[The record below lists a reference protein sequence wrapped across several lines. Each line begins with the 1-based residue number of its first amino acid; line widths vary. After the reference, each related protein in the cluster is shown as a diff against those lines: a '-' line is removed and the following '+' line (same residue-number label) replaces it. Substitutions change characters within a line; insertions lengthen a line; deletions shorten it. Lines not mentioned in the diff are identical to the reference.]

1 MPSIFVENMIFFWD
15 KCSHLTF
22 CNGIKMFVANKVLF
36 IMNEEKLLELLTLVI
51 AFVHW
56 IYIYIYYGVSIGNKH
71 SSIVNIK
78 EGISNRHG
86 VIENGKI
93 FWRENFTLTFHI
105 CDNIYPSQL
114 LLLLLFI
121 YFSNWVCICDEHVD
135 RCK

>member
-1 MPSIFVENMIFFWD
+1 MPSIFVENMIFFGD

-36 IMNEEKLLELLTLVI
+36 TMNEEKLLELLTLVTT
-51 AFVHW
+51 FVHW

-71 SSIVNIK
+71 SSIINIK

-93 FWRENFTLTFHI
+93 FWRENFPLTFHI
-105 CDNIYPSQL
+105 CDDIYPLQL

-121 YFSNWVCICDEHVD
+121 FLIEFVFVMNMLTVVNS
-135 RCK
+135 